1 MAETL
6 LPSISQQ
13 ALILECPLLVTAKLL
28 VFFILSNVKGVFFI
42 CDVLII
48 MLKSVELCGS
58 SKKKKWGNSE
68 SLK

>member
-28 VFFILSNVKGVFFI
+28 SFFILRNVKGVFFI

-48 MLKSVELCGS
+48 MLKSVELCDS
-58 SKKKKWGNSE
+58 SKKKKKRNSE

>member
-28 VFFILSNVKGVFFI
+28 SFFILRNVKGVFFI

-58 SKKKKWGNSE
+58 SKKKKKGEIVSH
-68 SLK
+68 

>member
-28 VFFILSNVKGVFFI
+28 FFFILRNVKGVFCFFI

-58 SKKKKWGNSE
+58 SKKKRGEIVSH
-68 SLK
+68 